1 VALSIEDVTSALS
14 SVMDPELRAPITTL
28 DMVGDISVSDSSL
41 AVEIRLTIVGCP
53 AADTIERDV
62 RQALSGVAG
71 ERSVE
76 LTVGVMTTDQRTS
89 LITRLRNGKSPTNP
103 FTPDSLTR
111 VIAVTSGKGGVG
123 KSSITVNLAAAVS
136 RQGFSVGIIDAD
148 VFGFS
153 IPGLLGIPALQ
164 PTRIDDMMLPPVA
177 HDIKV
182 LSIGMFLGSDQ
193 AVACGD
199 HCSIAPWS
207 NFSPTPTL
215 ATLTSSFS
223 ICPRE
228 PGTLPS
234 RWANFFPHAEILVVT
249 TPQPSASDVAWRS
262 GDVARQTGQTVLGVI
277 ENMSG
282 VTLADGTTLD
292 VFGSGGGQA
301 VAERLKVPLLGSL
314 PLSQSLREAGDRGVP
329 LVISEPG
336 NAVSNQLH
344 DIASAI
350 VQGGKSKVGVNA
362 PCLVWSR
369 DSETLPGNKARH
381 GGAP

>member
-1 VALSIEDVTSALS
+1 
-14 SVMDPELRAPITTL
+14 M
-28 DMVGDISVSDSSL
+28 
-41 AVEIRLTIVGCP
+41 
-53 AADTIERDV
+53 
-62 RQALSGVAG
+62 
-71 ERSVE
+71 
-76 LTVGVMTTDQRTS
+76 
-89 LITRLRNGKSPTNP
+89 
-103 FTPDSLTR
+103 
-111 VIAVTSGKGGVG
+111 
-123 KSSITVNLAAAVS
+123 
-136 RQGFSVGIIDAD
+136 GIIDAD

-153 IPGLLGIPALQ
+153 IPGLLGIPSLQ

-193 AVACGD
+193 AVAWRGPLLHRTLEQFLTDSYFGD
-199 HCSIAPWS
+199 LDFLFLDLP
-207 NFSPTPTL
+207 
-215 ATLTSSFS
+215 
-223 ICPRE
+223 
-228 PGTLPS
+228 PGTGDIAISVGQLL
-234 RWANFFPHAEILVVT
+234 PHAEILVVT

-314 PLSQSLREAGDRGVP
+314 PLSQSLREAGDSGVP

-350 VQGGKSKVGVNA
+350 VQGGKSKVGVKL
-362 PCLVWSR
+362 PVSLV
-369 DSETLPGNKARH
+369 
-381 GGAP
+381 

>member
-1 VALSIEDVTSALS
+1 MALSIEDVTSALS

-28 DMVGDISVSDSSL
+28 DMVGDIAVSDSSL

-193 AVACGD
+193 AVAWRGPLLHRTLEQFLTDSYFGD
-199 HCSIAPWS
+199 LDFLFLDLP
-207 NFSPTPTL
+207 
-215 ATLTSSFS
+215 
-223 ICPRE
+223 
-228 PGTLPS
+228 PGTGDIAISVGQLL
-234 RWANFFPHAEILVVT
+234 PHAEILVVT

-314 PLSQSLREAGDRGVP
+314 PLSQSLREAGDSGVP

-350 VQGGKSKVGVNA
+350 VQGGKSKVGVKL
-362 PCLVWSR
+362 PVSLV
-369 DSETLPGNKARH
+369 
-381 GGAP
+381 

>member
-1 VALSIEDVTSALS
+1 MALTIENVTSALS
-14 SVMDPELRAPITTL
+14 GVLDPELRAPITQL
-28 DMVGDISVSDSSL
+28 DMVGDISISDSAL

-53 AADTIERDV
+53 AADTIEADTRS
-62 RQALSGVAG
+62 ALESVA
-71 ERSVE
+71 ENRTLE
-76 LTVGVMTTDQRTS
+76 LTLGVMTPEQRKN
-89 LITRLRNGKSPTNP
+89 LIERLRKGKAPTNP

-123 KSSITVNLAAAVS
+123 KSSVTVNIAAAVS
-136 RQGFSVGIIDAD
+136 QQGFRVGIIDAD

-193 AVACGD
+193 AVAWRGPLLHRTLEQFLTDSYFGD
-199 HCSIAPWS
+199 LDFLFLDLP
-207 NFSPTPTL
+207 
-215 ATLTSSFS
+215 
-223 ICPRE
+223 
-228 PGTLPS
+228 PGTGDIAISVGQLL
-234 RWANFFPHAEILVVT
+234 PHAEILVVT

-314 PLSQSLREAGDRGVP
+314 PLSQSLREAGDSGVP

-350 VQGGKSKVGVNA
+350 VQGGKSKVGVKL
-362 PCLVWSR
+362 PVSLV
-369 DSETLPGNKARH
+369 
-381 GGAP
+381 

>member
-1 VALSIEDVTSALS
+1 MALTIENVTSALS
-14 SVMDPELRAPITTL
+14 GVLDPELRAPITQL
-28 DMVGDISVSDSSL
+28 DMVGDISISDSAL

-53 AADTIERDV
+53 AADTIEADTRS
-62 RQALSGVAG
+62 ALESVAG
-71 ERSVE
+71 NRTLE
-76 LTVGVMTTDQRTS
+76 LTLGVMTPEQRKN
-89 LITRLRNGKSPTNP
+89 LIERLRKGKAPANP
-103 FTPDSLTR
+103 FTSDSLTR
-111 VIAVTSGKGGVG
+111 VIAVSSGKGGVG
-123 KSSITVNLAAAVS
+123 KSSVTVNLAAAVS
-136 RQGFSVGIIDAD
+136 QQGFRVGIIDAD

-153 IPGLLGIPALQ
+153 IPGLLGIPSLQ
-164 PTRIDDMMLPPVA
+164 PTQIDDMMLPPVA

-182 LSIGMFLGSDQ
+182 LSIGMFLGSEQ
-193 AVACGD
+193 AVAWRGPLLHRTLEQFLTDSYFGD
-199 HCSIAPWS
+199 LDFLFLDLP
-207 NFSPTPTL
+207 
-215 ATLTSSFS
+215 
-223 ICPRE
+223 
-228 PGTLPS
+228 PGTGDIAISVGQLL
-234 RWANFFPHAEILVVT
+234 PHAEILVVT

-282 VTLADGTTLD
+282 VSLADGTRLD

-350 VQGGKSKVGVNA
+350 VQGGKSKVGVKL
-362 PCLVWSR
+362 PVSLV
-369 DSETLPGNKARH
+369 
-381 GGAP
+381 

>member
-1 VALSIEDVTSALS
+1 MALTIKNVTSALS
-14 SVMDPELRAPITTL
+14 GVLDPELRAPITQL
-28 DMVGDISVSDSSL
+28 DMVGDISISDSAL

-53 AADTIERDV
+53 AADTIEADTRS
-62 RQALSGVAG
+62 ALESVAG
-71 ERSVE
+71 NRTLE
-76 LTVGVMTTDQRTS
+76 LTLGVMTPEQRKN
-89 LITRLRNGKSPTNP
+89 LIERLRKGKAPTNP

-123 KSSITVNLAAAVS
+123 KSSVTVNLAAAVS
-136 RQGFSVGIIDAD
+136 QQGFRVGIIDAD

-153 IPGLLGIPALQ
+153 IPGLLGIPSLQ

-193 AVACGD
+193 AVAWRGPLLHRTLEQFLTDSYFGD
-199 HCSIAPWS
+199 LDFLFLDLP
-207 NFSPTPTL
+207 
-215 ATLTSSFS
+215 
-223 ICPRE
+223 
-228 PGTLPS
+228 PGTGDIAISVGQLL
-234 RWANFFPHAEILVVT
+234 PHAEILVVT

-314 PLSQSLREAGDRGVP
+314 PLSQSLREAGDSGVP

-350 VQGGKSKVGVNA
+350 VQGGKSKVGVKL
-362 PCLVWSR
+362 PVSLV
-369 DSETLPGNKARH
+369 
-381 GGAP
+381 

>member
-182 LSIGMFLGSDQ
+182 LSIGMFLDSDQ
-193 AVACGD
+193 AVAWRGPLLHRTLEQFLTDSYFGD
-199 HCSIAPWS
+199 LDFLFLDLP
-207 NFSPTPTL
+207 
-215 ATLTSSFS
+215 
-223 ICPRE
+223 
-228 PGTLPS
+228 PGTGDIAISVGQLL
-234 RWANFFPHAEILVVT
+234 PHAEILVVT

-314 PLSQSLREAGDRGVP
+314 PLSQSLREAGDSGVP

-350 VQGGKSKVGVNA
+350 VQGGKSKVGVKL
-362 PCLVWSR
+362 PVSLV
-369 DSETLPGNKARH
+369 
-381 GGAP
+381 

>member
-1 VALSIEDVTSALS
+1 MALSIEDVTSALS

-28 DMVGDISVSDSSL
+28 DMVGDISVSESSL

-193 AVACGD
+193 AVAWRGPLLHRTLEQFLTDSYFGD
-199 HCSIAPWS
+199 LDFLFLDLP
-207 NFSPTPTL
+207 
-215 ATLTSSFS
+215 
-223 ICPRE
+223 
-228 PGTLPS
+228 PGTGDIAISVGQLL
-234 RWANFFPHAEILVVT
+234 PHAEILVVT

-314 PLSQSLREAGDRGVP
+314 PLSQSLREAGDSGVP

-350 VQGGKSKVGVNA
+350 VQGGKSKVGVKL
-362 PCLVWSR
+362 PVSLV
-369 DSETLPGNKARH
+369 
-381 GGAP
+381 

>member
-1 VALSIEDVTSALS
+1 MALTIENVTSALS
-14 SVMDPELRAPITTL
+14 GVLDPELRAPITQL
-28 DMVGDISVSDSSL
+28 DMVGDISISDSAL

-53 AADTIERDV
+53 AADTIEADTRS
-62 RQALSGVAG
+62 ALESVAG
-71 ERSVE
+71 NRTLE
-76 LTVGVMTTDQRTS
+76 LTLGVMTPEQRKN
-89 LITRLRNGKSPTNP
+89 LIERLRKGKAPTNP

-123 KSSITVNLAAAVS
+123 KSSVTVNLAAAVS
-136 RQGFSVGIIDAD
+136 QQGFRVGIIDAD

-153 IPGLLGIPALQ
+153 IPGLLGIPSLQ

-182 LSIGMFLGSDQ
+182 LSIGMFLGSEQ
-193 AVACGD
+193 AVAWRGPLLHRTLEQFLTDSYFGD
-199 HCSIAPWS
+199 LDFLFLDLP
-207 NFSPTPTL
+207 
-215 ATLTSSFS
+215 
-223 ICPRE
+223 
-228 PGTLPS
+228 PGTGDIAISVGQLL
-234 RWANFFPHAEILVVT
+234 PHAEILVVT

-282 VTLADGTTLD
+282 VTLADGTRLD

-350 VQGGKSKVGVNA
+350 VQGGKSKVGVKL
-362 PCLVWSR
+362 PVSLV
-369 DSETLPGNKARH
+369 
-381 GGAP
+381 

>member
-1 VALSIEDVTSALS
+1 VALTIENVTSALS
-14 SVMDPELRAPITTL
+14 GVLDPELRAPITQL
-28 DMVGDISVSDSSL
+28 DMVGDISISDSAL

-53 AADTIERDV
+53 AADTIEADTRS
-62 RQALSGVAG
+62 ALESVAG
-71 ERSVE
+71 NRTLE
-76 LTVGVMTTDQRTS
+76 LTLGVMTPEQRKN
-89 LITRLRNGKSPTNP
+89 LIERLRKGKAPTNP

-123 KSSITVNLAAAVS
+123 KSSVTVNLAAAVS
-136 RQGFSVGIIDAD
+136 QQGFRVGIIDAD

-153 IPGLLGIPALQ
+153 IPGLLGIPSLQ

-193 AVACGD
+193 AVAWRGPLLHRTLEQFLTDSYFGD
-199 HCSIAPWS
+199 LDFLFLDLP
-207 NFSPTPTL
+207 
-215 ATLTSSFS
+215 
-223 ICPRE
+223 
-228 PGTLPS
+228 PGTGDIAISVGQLL
-234 RWANFFPHAEILVVT
+234 PHAEILVVT

-262 GDVARQTGQTVLGVI
+262 GDVARQTGQRVVGVI

-282 VTLADGTTLD
+282 VTLADGTRLD

-301 VAERLKVPLLGSL
+301 AAGRLKVPLLGSL
-314 PLSQSLREAGDRGVP
+314 PLSQSLREAGDSGVP

-350 VQGGKSKVGVNA
+350 VQGGKSKVGVKL
-362 PCLVWSR
+362 PVSLV
-369 DSETLPGNKARH
+369 
-381 GGAP
+381 